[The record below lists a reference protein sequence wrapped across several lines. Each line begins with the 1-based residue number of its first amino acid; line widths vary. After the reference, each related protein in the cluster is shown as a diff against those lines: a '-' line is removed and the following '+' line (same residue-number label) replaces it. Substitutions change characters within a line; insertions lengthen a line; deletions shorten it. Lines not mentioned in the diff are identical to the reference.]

1 MVYRRPRDRLGQLE
15 ELFFATVLFGSDI
28 LFLAMLFVAAAA
40 FVGGILTAF
49 AAQPDEVADS
59 ATFQSNRRCTRR

>member
-1 MVYRRPRDRLGQLE
+1 MVYRRLRDRLGQLE
-15 ELFFATVLFGSDI
+15 DRFFATVFFGSGI
-28 LFLAMLFVAAAA
+28 LFLAMLFVAAAV
-40 FVGGILTAF
+40 VGGILIAF